1 MQNTDKINRQFEQ
14 KHLNN
19 IKKNQAKVKKAY
31 LKAIDKIFAGIPN
44 VKNREV
50 IDMTK
55 IPLLNKLVDNV
66 LAEWH
71 EELLTIMVNGVHEA
85 WNLSESKLDEI
96 LGQYTTGKQIGPLI
110 QEALFSRNQEAL
122 EAFKIR
128 KNGKDGLEL
137 SSRVWN
143 YHNQFR
149 FEIENNLAQGIK
161 EGKSAASMAKDQKQF
176 LVEPDKLFRRI
187 RDFDGKLKLSKAAKE
202 YKPGQGVYR
211 SSYKNAMRLTRTE
224 TNMAY
229 RSADNDRYAR
239 SKIILGYEVKLS
251 ARHPR
256 PDICDHLKGK
266 YPKEFKFVGWHTQ
279 CICFSVPVL
288 PSPEEYNKFED
299 ALLNGENYFFK
310 EQLTEPHKGFKEY
323 VKQNDSTISSYA
335 NKPNWV
341 KDNKNAYDLALQ
353 NNDKPLILTKQ
364 ETKVFLRELKDTNE
378 VFLRDGKYMP
388 ERKILHDKI
397 INDYF
402 SQFPITKSEK
412 VYMLGGAPANGK
424 STVLD
429 GGMLPYPKGA
439 FVVDPDKIKNMIPE
453 YRMLLSQKDKSLLKG
468 AASFVHEESSYLSK
482 LIRKKALDSGFF
494 TVMDGVNDGKI
505 EKLMKNVRA
514 IRQESRGKTI
524 RADYVSLDTKLSLKL
539 AEERAKVTGRVVPL
553 DHVRDQN
560 KEISILI
567 PNILKN
573 KVFDELYLW
582 DTNLE
587 GKARLILTQ
596 INGKIKVYDKRLYED
611 FLRKAN

>member
-1 MQNTDKINRQFEQ
+1 MKNTDKINRLFEQ

-44 VKNREV
+44 VKNRDV
-50 IDMTK
+50 IDITK

-66 LAEWH
+66 LAELH

-96 LGQYTTGKQIGPLI
+96 LGQYTIGKQIGPLI
-110 QEALFSRNQEAL
+110 QAALFSRNQEAL

-128 KNGKDGLEL
+128 KSGKDGLDL

-202 YKPGQGVYR
+202 YKPGQGVYK
-211 SSYKNAMRLTRTE
+211 SSYKNALRLTRTE

-266 YPKEFKFVGWHTQ
+266 YPKEFKFVGWHPQ

-288 PSPEEYNKFED
+288 PSTEEYNKFED
-299 ALLNGENYFFK
+299 ALLEG
-310 EQLTEPHKGFKEY
+310 KEY
-323 VKQNDSTISSYA
+323 K
-335 NKPNWV
+335 
-341 KDNKNAYDLALQ
+341 
-353 NNDKPLILTKQ
+353 
-364 ETKVFLRELKDTNE
+364 F
-378 VFLRDGKYMP
+378 
-388 ERKILHDKI
+388 
-397 INDYF
+397 
-402 SQFPITKSEK
+402 
-412 VYMLGGAPANGK
+412 
-424 STVLD
+424 
-429 GGMLPYPKGA
+429 KG
-439 FVVDPDKIKNMIPE
+439 KIKNVPNEMIE
-453 YRMLLSQKDKSLLKG
+453 YVEVNKD
-468 AASFVHEESSYLSK
+468 
-482 LIRKKALDSGFF
+482 
-494 TVMDGVNDGKI
+494 
-505 EKLMKNVRA
+505 
-514 IRQESRGKTI
+514 
-524 RADYVSLDTKLSLKL
+524 SLKKL
-539 AEERAKVTGRVVPL
+539 V
-553 DHVRDQN
+553 
-560 KEISILI
+560 
-567 PNILKN
+567 
-573 KVFDELYLW
+573 
-582 DTNLE
+582 
-587 GKARLILTQ
+587 KAPYWIKD
-596 INGKIKVYDKRLYED
+596 NGIKI
-611 FLRKAN
+611 